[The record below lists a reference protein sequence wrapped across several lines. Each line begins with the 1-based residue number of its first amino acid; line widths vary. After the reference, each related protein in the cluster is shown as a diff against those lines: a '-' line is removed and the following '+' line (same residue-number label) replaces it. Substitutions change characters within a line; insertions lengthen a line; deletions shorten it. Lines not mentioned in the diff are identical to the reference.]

1 MLMCRTPPWYM
12 TRTGHKAFLELP
24 EDVQA
29 AFAIRMLF
37 AHRLVDRY
45 GASMFLHYQRGFNV
59 KFEGV
64 GANNY

>member
-1 MLMCRTPPWYM
+1 MHRRIQHKGQNQHKMPMLR
-12 TRTGHKAFLELP
+12 
-24 EDVQA
+24 
-29 AFAIRMLF
+29 
-37 AHRLVDRY
+37 DRY